1 MGLLI
6 LRLLTAINTY
16 SLDST
21 YHHIATVF
29 IQNYDLI
36 KENSIDEMA
45 DLSNVAKSTLSK
57 FAKELGF
64 DNYKHLKDNADF
76 IENRYNNKYNYIT
89 NIIEFIGERNFSEY
103 YELILESIKKIENS
117 IDMLAI
123 DRLVDD
129 LINYNKVG
137 IFGLLFSESA
147 AIDFQYKLAYN
158 QKFVITYQ
166 DELKQEEFIR
176 NADEDTLLI
185 ILSNSGNYLRVQ
197 QISPGKPPKRY
208 FQNTKAKIFAIT
220 SDKTVLKLPH
230 VDDALIYPRNDKI
243 ETHNI
248 IYQIIFDIIIA
259 RYRAKLSK
267 DF

>member
-6 LRLLTAINTY
+6 MRLLVAINTY
-16 SLDST
+16 PLNST

-29 IQNYDLI
+29 IQNYNLL
-36 KENSIDEMA
+36 KESSINEMA

-76 IENRYNNKYNYIT
+76 IENRYNNKYNYLT
-89 NIIEFIGERNFSEY
+89 NIIEFIGERNYLEY
-103 YELILESIKKIENS
+103 FELIMESIIKLEDS
-117 IDMLAI
+117 IDILAI

-129 LINYNKVG
+129 LIKYEKVG

-158 QKFVITYQ
+158 QKFVVTYQ
-166 DELKQEEFIR
+166 DELKQEEYIK
-176 NADEDTLLI
+176 NADENTLLI
-185 ILSNSGNYLRVQ
+185 ILSNSGNYLREQ

-208 FQNTKAKIFAIT
+208 FHNAKAKIFAIT
-220 SDKTVLKLPH
+220 SDKTILDLEH
-230 VDDALIYPRNDKI
+230 VNDALIYPKNDTI
-243 ETHNI
+243 ETHNVL
-248 IYQIIFDIIIA
+248 YQIIFDIIIA
-259 RYRAKLSK
+259 RYRLKIS
-267 DF
+267 D